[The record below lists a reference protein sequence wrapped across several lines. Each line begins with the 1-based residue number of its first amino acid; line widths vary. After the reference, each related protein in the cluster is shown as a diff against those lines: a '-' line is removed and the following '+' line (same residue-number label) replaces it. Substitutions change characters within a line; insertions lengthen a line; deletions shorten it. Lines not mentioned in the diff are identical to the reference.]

1 MGAPGSSRSR
11 VAAVAAAAVLV
22 LAAGSGEVA
31 GKPARGKGKPARK
44 CSSFA
49 NQAAAQDYFF
59 KRRGSPRHKVGG
71 LDPDRNGVA
80 CERLDPPYKGYVEA
94 AYEERRRFFYGD
106 ISTPKGKE
114 GDYPCLYK
122 NPNPLMKITRR
133 VSVFKVRRGKPDVPL
148 SPKGGKARGEDDT
161 TSKGTAPG
169 GGAGGLI
176 WKVAPKGRIA
186 GRFYV
191 GVLRSETEKGG
202 PAEDCPAFRSRVI
215 RLR

>member
-22 LAAGSGEVA
+22 LAAGTGEVA

-59 KRRGSPRHKVGG
+59 KRGGSPRHKVGG

-106 ISTPKGKE
+106 IATPKGRE

-122 NPNPLMKITRR
+122 NTKKQITRR
-133 VSVFKVRRGKPDVPL
+133 VIVYRVRRGKPNIPL
-148 SPKGGKARGEDDT
+148 LPKGGKERGADDA
-161 TSKGTAPG
+161 SKGTTRG
-169 GGAGGLI
+169 GGSGGLI
-176 WKVAPKGRIA
+176 WKLAPKGRIR
-186 GRFYV
+186 GLFYV
-191 GVLRSETEKGG
+191 GVPQSESEKGG
-202 PAEDCPAFRSRVI
+202 PIEDCPGFRSRAVKV
-215 RLR
+215 R

>member
-1 MGAPGSSRSR
+1 MGAPGSLRSR
-11 VAAVAAAAVLV
+11 FTAAAAAAVLV

-31 GKPARGKGKPARK
+31 GKPAGGKGKPARK

-49 NQAAAQDYFF
+49 SQAAAQDYFF
-59 KRRGSPRHKVGG
+59 KRGGSPGHKVGG

-114 GDYPCLYK
+114 GDYPCIYK
-122 NPNPLMKITRR
+122 NANKEITRR
-133 VSVFKVRRGKPDVPL
+133 VIVYKVRRGRPGLPL
-148 SPKGGKARGEDDT
+148 SPKGGEERGEDDAF
-161 TSKGTAPG
+161 SKGTAPSG
-169 GGAGGLI
+169 RSGGLI
-176 WKVAPKGRIA
+176 WKVAPKGRIR
-186 GRFYV
+186 GLFYV
-191 GVLRSETEKGG
+191 GVPQSESDKGG
-202 PAEDCPAFRSRVI
+202 PVEDCPAFRSRMI